1 MYVGRASGRSHRG
14 ANRGIY
20 TVAQGRIV
28 RVRGFTSHEQAVDA
42 AGLLRTSDRFLSTFS
57 AKGLE
62 KRREPGS
69 GGACVFRDPSDNSR
83 IWALFD
89 MDEESYDPPP
99 ENEAAGLSE

>member
-1 MYVGRASGRSHRG
+1 M
-14 ANRGIY
+14 
-20 TVAQGRIV
+20 
-28 RVRGFTSHEQAVDA
+28 SHEQAVDA

-69 GGACVFRDPSDNSR
+69 GGACVFRGPSDNSR

-89 MDEESYDPPP
+89 MDEESYQGLLSDPDMPAIFQ
-99 ENEAAGLSE
+99 EAGLQAPPQTAELGGEYEA